1 MIDGCKYWTIARE
14 TLLTTLKFPHGK
26 VQNFLPPNLHTACQ
40 PHILFP
46 TIAKYLCTGP
56 ICRILS
62 LAWQLKF
69 ANFAIKHISKIALRT
84 RGRERVAKYIIKLY
98 RLTKFLNF
106 LCRWLISFSRSFYT
120 AEATSYDC
128 LKTAGYGKTWSL
140 GNREFVKP
148 TFRRHPSVK
157 FYHYLSVGLEF
168 FLTEFIHS
176 FIGMNH

>member
-148 TFRRHPSVK
+148 D
-157 FYHYLSVGLEF
+157 L
-168 FLTEFIHS
+168 
-176 FIGMNH
+176 